1 MSDCAPSAAWLRV
14 RRAGR
19 GTARWAPGLGGA
31 PARAGAGAGAGSAG
45 GAGAWWCRP
54 GEGDNAGPKSEFL

>member
-1 MSDCAPSAAWLRV
+1 MSDCAPSAAVRRV

-19 GTARWAPGLGGA
+19 GTARWAPGRGGA

-54 GEGDNAGPKSEFL
+54 GEG